1 MPLCMLMRVT
11 QPLLAPIG
19 FAFVCWVHYLLES
32 AMSLVSSRRARM
44 SLDEKRLAREMHFD
58 RETPRTEVASV
69 LGRALS
75 SVRHILA
82 HTTAPIPA
90 GCPAALTEQEMRVGK

>member
-11 QPLLAPIG
+11 QPRLGPIG
-19 FAFVCWVHYLLES
+19 VSFVCWVHYLPQS
-32 AMSLVSSRRARM
+32 AMFLVSSRPARM

-75 SVRHILA
+75 SVRHLLA
-82 HTTAPIPA
+82 HTTAPIPV
-90 GCPAALTEQEMRVGK
+90 GCPATLTEQKMRVGK